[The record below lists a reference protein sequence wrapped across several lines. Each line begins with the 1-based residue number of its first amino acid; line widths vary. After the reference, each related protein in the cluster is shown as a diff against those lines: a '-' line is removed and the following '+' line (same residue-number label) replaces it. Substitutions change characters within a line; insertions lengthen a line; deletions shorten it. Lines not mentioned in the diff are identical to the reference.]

1 MYTGLTKD
9 VCERALEVVE
19 PAILAASARGII
31 KRDHGCLVVL
41 DPKIPYEPK
50 YKTAGPLFEK
60 DVVIFEHQYEGAGSE
75 SWEHP
80 YDLIALSKAFI
91 SWKTGLPS
99 RQVLMEAPHLYEVD
113 MTKFG
118 GSAVENGLVVAFS
131 GVEEYFDQM
140 ISEMMLAAIKG
151 VCLHEM
157 FKPDGVMADVDI
169 DFIGG

>member
-9 VCERALEVVE
+9 ICERALEVVE

-31 KRDHGCLVVL
+31 KRGDGCLIVC
-41 DPKIPYEPK
+41 DPSIPYEPK
-50 YKTAGPLFEK
+50 YKTAGPSFEEG
-60 DVVIFEHQYEGAGSE
+60 VVIFEHQYASGSE

-91 SWKTGLPS
+91 GWKTGKPS

-113 MTKFG
+113 MTKYG

-140 ISEMMLAAIKG
+140 ISEMMVAAIKG

-157 FKPDGVMADVDI
+157 FKPDGVMATADL